1 MINDQQDKM
10 EIPFDVE
17 IPILIE
23 NSFSVVKH
31 NSYACDYYA
40 YMDIWELLIGDNSLC
55 CKREDN
61 NMHNENAVPVIH
73 SKRTEPRVVGHVPFL
88 YSSTFK
94 KFLSLPGCWL
104 LKRELTA
111 RARIWLRNSYLM
123 AMRKHFNGQ
132 RNT

>member
-1 MINDQQDKM
+1 M
-10 EIPFDVE
+10 EILFIVE
-17 IPILIE
+17 IPILIA
-23 NSFSVVKH
+23 NSFSVLKR
-31 NSYACDYYA
+31 NSYARGYHTC
-40 YMDIWELLIGDNSLC
+40 MDIWRPLIGDDSLR
-55 CKREDN
+55 CKREN
-61 NMHNENAVPVIH
+61 NEIHDKNAVAVIYSDH
-73 SKRTEPRVVGHVPFL
+73 IGPRAVGHVPFL